1 MNEVQKSP
9 PLASFT
15 NASILPIE
23 AATGVYP
30 RFGLHQ
36 APCNLMKSVCTSIDG
51 GGDPT
56 TGVRAYYVNGVHD
69 GVVVACVWCE
79 KGFGGCGEC
88 E

>member
-15 NASILPIE
+15 NVSISPIE

-36 APCNLMKSVCTSIDG
+36 APCNLVKSVCTSIDG

-56 TGVRAYYVNGVHD
+56 RVRAYYVNGVHD
-69 GVVVACVWCE
+69 SVVGACVWCE
-79 KGFGGCGEC
+79 KGFGGRGKRE
-88 E
+88 